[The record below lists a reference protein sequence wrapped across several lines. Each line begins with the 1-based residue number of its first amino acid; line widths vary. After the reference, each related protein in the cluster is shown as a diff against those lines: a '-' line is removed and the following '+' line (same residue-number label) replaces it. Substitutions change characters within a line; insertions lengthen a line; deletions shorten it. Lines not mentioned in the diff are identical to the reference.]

1 MPRGT
6 ISSAQ
11 VSLLGFSGDH
21 VLALLKPCIEQLACD
36 DVILK
41 CWRFLHEW

>member
-1 MPRGT
+1 MPRGI

-21 VLALLKPCIEQLACD
+21 VLALLKPCIEQLGN
-36 DVILK
+36 
-41 CWRFLHEW
+41 FLSSNIFNFPIFT